1 MIRWVQTRMKGQNYI
16 AWTAV
21 MLCLGVGVPTP
32 AQEEDEAVTA
42 NETEAVAPAEGASE
56 EAGGEKDPSM
66 KMVQDIAKM
75 RAEIEEIVK
84 EFREIKEPTKSK
96 VSHFERSKEVA
107 EENFKNAEK
116 YIESIRSLNETLTE
130 LTSKE
135 YALQRISHEQL
146 DVFLAEA
153 DAALNDALRA
163 MGKKSD
169 EIKLTGLELFE
180 KAADKYRGSGMFGYA
195 LRKYRSIVTKFEK
208 EWSRTKGVLE
218 RNRLKLLDSVR
229 EKAEASEKIQLAKL
243 EQRMKSADKDFN
255 KDWFIPR
262 PNSNLLMLEQAC
274 EHAKKALAALERVEG
289 DEGMGQLPQLL
300 EDYWNTINRGIN
312 LMRSGEFE
320 SAESLLK
327 DAEVFQN
334 ISHLSEPCL
343 SMEMRRMLSEQV
355 RDLNSEI
362 RNRRNEVRRSK
373 QRIERDETNVQR
385 ALDVAASAIERMR
398 DDVADMQEDAKRR
411 EEEEARRR
419 EEEEERAA
427 LEEEEEEEEEV
438 KPGDQERSN
447 GKGKKKTPSRKSK
460 KAEEK

>member
-1 MIRWVQTRMKGQNYI
+1 M
-16 AWTAV
+16 
-21 MLCLGVGVPTP
+21 
-32 AQEEDEAVTA
+32 
-42 NETEAVAPAEGASE
+42 
-56 EAGGEKDPSM
+56 PS
-66 KMVQDIAKM
+66 
-75 RAEIEEIVK
+75 
-84 EFREIKEPTKSK
+84 
-96 VSHFERSKEVA
+96 
-107 EENFKNAEK
+107 
-116 YIESIRSLNETLTE
+116 L
-130 LTSKE
+130 
-135 YALQRISHEQL
+135 
-146 DVFLAEA
+146 
-153 DAALNDALRA
+153 
-163 MGKKSD
+163 
-169 EIKLTGLELFE
+169 
-180 KAADKYRGSGMFGYA
+180 
-195 LRKYRSIVTKFEK
+195 
-208 EWSRTKGVLE
+208 
-218 RNRLKLLDSVR
+218 
-229 EKAEASEKIQLAKL
+229 
-243 EQRMKSADKDFN
+243 KSADKDFN

-438 KPGDQERSN
+438 KPGDQERSS